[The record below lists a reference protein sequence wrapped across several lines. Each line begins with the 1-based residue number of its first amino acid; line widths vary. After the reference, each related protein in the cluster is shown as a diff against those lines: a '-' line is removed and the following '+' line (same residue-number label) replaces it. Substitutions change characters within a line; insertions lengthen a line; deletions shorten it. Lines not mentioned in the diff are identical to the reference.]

1 VEGALA
7 VKDQFFAAYND
18 GMVDDTMALFAPNAR
33 VVSYIGRTC
42 TTPGASCSNIDE
54 FRTLITFDMAQEA
67 EWNATNCAIQIV
79 CDVTYQPFLYRALG
93 AEVHGTLQFVVAD
106 DLVTELGNPTD
117 GQQFR
122 DVEVPFHGWV
132 GDTHPDDLDRMY
144 ENNWRSLVLTVESA
158 ELRNEYAEEYAATL
172 AD

>member
-1 VEGALA
+1 
-7 VKDQFFAAYND
+7 
-18 GMVDDTMALFAPNAR
+18 MALFAPDAR

-42 TTPGASCSNIDE
+42 TTPGAGCSNIDE

-67 EWNATNCAIQIV
+67 EWNATSCTAEQWSRMLSGERTLQDAIQIV
-79 CDVTYQPFLYRALG
+79 CDVTYQPILYRALG
-93 AEVHGTLQFVVAD
+93 VEVHGTMQFVVAD

-117 GQQFR
+117 GQQFS
-122 DVEVPFHGWV
+122 DVEVPFHAWV
-132 GDTHPDDLDRMY
+132 ADTHPEDLDRMY
-144 ENNWRSLVLTVESA
+144 ENNWRSLVRTVESA